1 MRPYAFV
8 VLACLAASSMALSAC
23 GSSRKTVIVNPPP
36 GSTTVI
42 DRDGDAHVIDR
53 HHDDYR

>member
-36 GSTTVI
+36 GSTTVV
-42 DRDGDAHVIDR
+42 DSDGHAHVIENR
-53 HHDDYR
+53 DDYR